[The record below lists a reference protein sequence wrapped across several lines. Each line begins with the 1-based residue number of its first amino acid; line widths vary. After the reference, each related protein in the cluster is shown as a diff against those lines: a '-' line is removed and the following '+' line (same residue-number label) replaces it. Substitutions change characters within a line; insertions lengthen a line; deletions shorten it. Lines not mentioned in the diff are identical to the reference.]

1 MTEEPHDT
9 EKLSDELQEVMKK
22 LVAFLNSKV
31 EEEKAGY
38 WTIICRKINK
48 AFFIVYL
55 IAIVVFLVYMFLSWT
70 A

>member
-9 EKLSDELQEVMKK
+9 EKLSDELQEVMKM
-22 LVAFLNSKV
+22 LVAFLNIKV

-38 WTIICRKINK
+38 WTITSRKINK

-55 IAIVVFLVYMFLSWT
+55 IAIVVFLLYMFLSWT